1 MHMQQ
6 FPENNRISSV
16 HADIMCKFKLNDIQ
30 PCFLYLTYA
39 TIVHSYKDMV
49 LLYIYMYTYITYTT
63 RT

>member
-1 MHMQQ
+1 MQQ
-6 FPENNRISSV
+6 FPENHRISSV

-49 LLYIYMYTYITYTT
+49 LLYTCIHITYTT